1 MARRKKRR
9 SFVFACSLSLWY
21 NFFAFETDPYST
33 PRSRPRQVGTA
44 AGCRV
49 VKRSRQLQLVE
60 LHRRTKCCWKTSNN
74 ILPLS
79 RTASRPCG
87 GIFDTPAKEARLAEL
102 TRLMEASGFW
112 DNTDKANVIMK
123 EKAMIERSLKDWNSF
138 VTRFHDLE
146 AMAELASEEG
156 GEAMRAELERE
167 LSIIQTDISSAEV
180 AALLSGEQDITNAI
194 VSIHPGAG
202 GTEAQDWAEM
212 MMRMYLRWAEAQ
224 GYKTEILDYQ
234 SGEEAGVKSVTFTVS
249 GDYAYGKIKAEAGV
263 HRLVRIS
270 PFDAAKRRHTSFA
283 SVYVYPEVQEDIDID
298 IDEKDLRID
307 TYRASSAGGQHVNK
321 TDSAVRITH
330 IPTNIVV
337 QCQNER
343 SQLKNKNVAMKVL
356 RSRLYELRKKEHD
369 EKLGKLVSEKKDIAW
384 GSQIRSYVFQ
394 PYQLVKDHR
403 TGIESGNVNA
413 VMDGDLNQFIEAYLI
428 AGSGTEKDKTE
439 GIKRQE

>member
-1 MARRKKRR
+1 
-9 SFVFACSLSLWY
+9 
-21 NFFAFETDPYST
+21 
-33 PRSRPRQVGTA
+33 
-44 AGCRV
+44 
-49 VKRSRQLQLVE
+49 
-60 LHRRTKCCWKTSNN
+60 
-74 ILPLS
+74 
-79 RTASRPCG
+79 
-87 GIFDTPAKEARLAEL
+87 
-102 TRLMEASGFW
+102 MEASGFW
-112 DNTDKANVIMK
+112 DQKDKANAIMK
-123 EKAMIERSLKDWNSF
+123 EKVTLERSLKDWNGLS
-138 VTRFHDLE
+138 TRFHDLE
-146 AMAELASEEG
+146 AMAELAGEEG

-167 LSIIQTDISSAEV
+167 LAAIQKDISASEI

-212 MMRMYLRWAEAQ
+212 LMRMYLRWAESV

-234 SGEEAGVKSVTFTVS
+234 NGEEAGVKSVTFTIS
-249 GDYAYGKIKAEAGV
+249 GDYAYGKVKAEAGV

-270 PFDAAKRRHTSFA
+270 PFDANKRRHTSFA
-283 SVYVYPEVQEDIDID
+283 SVYVYPEVEDDIDIE
-298 IDEKDLRID
+298 IDEKELRID

-330 IPTNIVV
+330 LPTNIVV

-394 PYQLVKDHR
+394 PYQMVKDHR
-403 TGIESGNVNA
+403 TGAETGNVA
-413 VMDGDLNQFIEAYLI
+413 SVMDGDLNQFIDAYLI
-428 AGSGTEKDKTE
+428 SGIGAK
-439 GIKRQE
+439 GQG